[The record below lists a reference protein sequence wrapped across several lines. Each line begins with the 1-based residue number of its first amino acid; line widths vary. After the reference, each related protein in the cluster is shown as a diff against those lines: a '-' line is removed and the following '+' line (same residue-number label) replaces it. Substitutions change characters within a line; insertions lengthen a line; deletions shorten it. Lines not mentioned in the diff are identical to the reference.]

1 MEPLRKLLT
10 PDFFEGL
17 DDNLKTFA
25 KEVRKALRHEG
36 HVVIGVT
43 GYPGVGKS
51 NDIAIL
57 GALIDEAYAF
67 DKNICFI
74 PTSKQIGDMYMQLPK
89 YSFFHIDEASRGLH
103 KHKWHDK
110 VQQKINELYDT
121 ERENHYL
128 CTALIMPRFQNF
140 TENFRNFMITIWVNI
155 PEKGLMVFY
164 KKDDDKDAKDPWH
177 IDESYKK
184 KLKSFGSKK
193 IFERTM
199 SDKLAKEMATD
210 CYWFHCQIPA
220 IPKEVWALY
229 QEGKKESRNAKEPEP
244 IEEGTGRHKLE
255 KRRMERWDKIRAM
268 KKDGKSDVEIAR
280 EMGLTIRSVRTNIN
294 EMRLIFDDVEPPTHS
309 RKKSNICFNNKETTN
324 LIPKDVEDNKV
335 LNVAQQ
341 NAEIDKI
348 LEAENGTLGSSE
360 EQRQD

>member
-1 MEPLRKLLT
+1 MEPLRKLL
-10 PDFFEGL
+10 PSDFFDSL
-17 DDNLKTFA
+17 DDNLKVFA
-25 KEVRKALRHEG
+25 KEIRKALRNEG

-51 NDIAIL
+51 NDVSIL
-57 GALIDEAYAF
+57 GALIDEAYTF
-67 DKNICFI
+67 NKNICFI
-74 PTSKQIGDMYMQLPK
+74 PTSKQIGDMYMSLPK

-103 KHKWHDK
+103 KHNWHDK

-121 ERENHYL
+121 ERENHFL
-128 CTALIMPRFQNF
+128 CTSLIMPRFQNF
-140 TENFRNFMITIWVNI
+140 TENFRNFMITVWVNI

-210 CYWFHCQIPA
+210 CYWFHCQVPA
-220 IPKEVWALY
+220 IPRDVWKLY
-229 QEGKKESRNAKEPEP
+229 QEGKKDSRNLKEEVPETDSS
-244 IEEGTGRHKLE
+244 GKKYARE
-255 KRRMERWDKIRAM
+255 KQRIDRWEKI
-268 KKDGKSDVEIAR
+268 KTLKEQGKTDVDIAR
-280 EMGLTIRSVRTNIN
+280 ELNLTIRTVKSNIN
-294 EMRLIFDDVEPPTHS
+294 EMRVIYGLEKHAVKPPV
-309 RKKSNICFNNKETTN
+309 KGNICFNNKETTN
-324 LIPKDVEDNKV
+324 LVPKEEENNKV
-335 LNVAQQ
+335 LNVTQQ
-341 NAEIDKI
+341 NKEIDKI

-360 EQRQD
+360 EQR

>member
-1 MEPLRKLLT
+1 MEPLRKLL
-10 PDFFEGL
+10 PEEFFEGL
-17 DDNLKTFA
+17 DDNLKVFA
-25 KEVRKALRHEG
+25 KEVRKALRQEG

-57 GALIDEAYAF
+57 GALIDENYTF
-67 DKNICFI
+67 NKNICFI
-74 PTSKQIGDMYMQLPK
+74 PTSKQIGDMYMTLPK

-140 TENFRNFMITIWVNI
+140 TENFRNFMITIWINI
-155 PEKGLMVFY
+155 PEKGLAVFY

-210 CYWFHCQIPA
+210 CYWFHCKIPA
-220 IPKEVWALY
+220 IPKEVWTQY
-229 QEGKKESRNAKEPEP
+229 QEGKKESRVAKDDKEDVQETPTELRKARFNEKMAECVRLNNLGMNL
-244 IEEGTGRHKLE
+244 IQIGLRVGVSNTTVGRYLKT
-255 KRRMERWDKIRAM
+255 
-268 KKDGKSDVEIAR
+268 AR
-280 EMGLTIRSVRTNIN
+280 ELQLMQNKQPIPITS
-294 EMRLIFDDVEPPTHS
+294 
-309 RKKSNICFNNKETTN
+309 SNICFNNK
-324 LIPKDVEDNKV
+324 DD
-335 LNVAQQ
+335 
-341 NAEIDKI
+341 DKKSQTDGGI
-348 LEAENGTLGSSE
+348 NNTDEL
-360 EQRQD
+360 